1 MSQHIGNIIIIIK
14 KQKTHITHLDLN
26 KRCLLMYIYRNQMFL
41 YKKYGPTGPC
51 HIMVQQNRL
60 TSLIKNGTHMF
71 HTIKGPLRNPQ
82 LPLPQEEVVAH
93 P

>member
-1 MSQHIGNIIIIIK
+1 
-14 KQKTHITHLDLN
+14 
-26 KRCLLMYIYRNQMFL
+26 MFL

-60 TSLIKNGTHMF
+60 TSLIKNGTPKY
-71 HTIKGPLRNPQ
+71 HTIKGPLRHPQ

-93 P
+93 PYLPQAVEVAHLQDPPAPAVGVH